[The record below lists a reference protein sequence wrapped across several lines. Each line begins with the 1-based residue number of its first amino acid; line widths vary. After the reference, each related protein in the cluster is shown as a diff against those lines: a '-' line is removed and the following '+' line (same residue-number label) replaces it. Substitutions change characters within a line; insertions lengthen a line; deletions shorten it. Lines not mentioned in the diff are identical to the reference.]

1 MGEQDWYLFHVVL
14 RLCFCFISMEKLNIF
29 GNKKVADCLCVSLQF
44 RNFAQTK
51 TTITNL

>member
-1 MGEQDWYLFHVVL
+1 
-14 RLCFCFISMEKLNIF
+14 MEKLNIF

-51 TTITNL
+51 LQLLIYNKTDYFYEELTDVH